1 MSAVLRCGLCALA
14 VDEEG
19 QSTPSFLKSLTID
32 FSWTPGGKKNKP
44 ELLCVRVFKQ
54 NKSLTPK

>member
-14 VDEEG
+14 VDKEG

-32 FSWTPGGKKNKP
+32 FSWTPGRKKNK
-44 ELLCVRVFKQ
+44 LNCSVLVFL
-54 NKSLTPK
+54 NKIKA

>member
-32 FSWTPGGKKNKP
+32 FSWTPGEKKPKLNCSVFVFLNKI
-44 ELLCVRVFKQ
+44 KA
-54 NKSLTPK
+54 

>member
-14 VDEEG
+14 VDKEG

-32 FSWTPGGKKNKP
+32 FSWTPGGKKIN
-44 ELLCVRVFKQ
+44 
-54 NKSLTPK
+54 